1 MISSVHFGSVTLE
14 NRSLINTVTGEGT
27 ILQEFGCIDFLVSF
41 YSKACPI
48 DFMVLLRSTDLER
61 AAFYIKTIL

>member
-27 ILQEFGCIDFLVSF
+27 ILQEFGCIDYLVSF
-41 YSKACPI
+41 SI
-48 DFMVLLRSTDLER
+48 LRHVLLILWCCSDLQ
-61 AAFYIKTIL
+61 I